1 MSRENEPTRL
11 KFVGDGRRYVPGVP
25 TSDVEIEDP
34 EEAERLIETGLYVRA
49 EGSRAASAPAK
60 KEPAPPKADDG
71 TSGE

>member
-1 MSRENEPTRL
+1 MSRENEPMRL

-49 EGSRAASAPAK
+49 EGSRKAAAPAK
-60 KEPAPPKADDG
+60 QDPAPPKADDG
-71 TSGE
+71 ASGE